1 MEFEDLSGQPGQAV
15 ALWEFQTACFI
26 IMRHIILMI
35 LQVGVVRRRDIE
47 LYLEEGFCRAAVQR
61 VYMSRYSVRIMNAG
75 V

>member
-1 MEFEDLSGQPGQAV
+1 MEFKDLSGQPGQAV

-47 LYLEEGFCRAAVQR
+47 LYLEEGFYRAAAQM